1 MFVASIA
8 SHNQMV
14 EAEQYLHMRIYCMQQ
29 LLFPPNVTTVLKCI
43 KHMRTKQDTC
53 QMSLFLCCIAGRRNN
68 ISLENILQFVTA
80 MDEEPVLGYAKQP
93 SIAFTEV
100 QSSFFM
106 ESHDCLKWS
115 IFSICSGFVIIC
127 SGFVIIYCA
136 FVIICG
142 CTELVP
148 AH

>member
-1 MFVASIA
+1 MFVALIA

-29 LLFPPNVTTVLKCI
+29 LLFPHNVTTVLKCI

-100 QSSFFM
+100 QSSFLPTANTCINQLNLPRPSYQEALPTNNIAVF
-106 ESHDCLKWS
+106 ELYD
-115 IFSICSGFVIIC
+115 
-127 SGFVIIYCA
+127 YA
-136 FVIICG
+136 FINSYFG
-142 CTELVP
+142 M
-148 AH
+148 A